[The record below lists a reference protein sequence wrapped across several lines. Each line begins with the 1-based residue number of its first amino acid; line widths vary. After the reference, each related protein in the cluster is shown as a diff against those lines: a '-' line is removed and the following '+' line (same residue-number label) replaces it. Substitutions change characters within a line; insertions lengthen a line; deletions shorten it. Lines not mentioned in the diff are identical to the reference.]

1 VRSADGPTAPLDT
14 PHEPHPGP
22 LEQALS
28 ASPGELHRTATA
40 QREMLQSAKSGVQ
53 ASRGSMMAAQSM
65 QKQDSTLMSLT
76 GRLGSLFPSRRSSVA
91 NNMQHED
98 DLTGSS
104 YMYRDY

>member
-1 VRSADGPTAPLDT
+1 MRSADGPIAPLDT
-14 PHEPHPGP
+14 PQEPHPGP

-28 ASPGELHRTATA
+28 ASPGEVHRTATA
-40 QREMLQSAKSGVQ
+40 QREMLQSTKSGVQ
-53 ASRGSMMAAQSM
+53 ASRGSIVAAHSM

-76 GRLGSLFPSRRSSVA
+76 GRLGSLFPSRRSSVT
-91 NNMQHED
+91 NYMQHQD